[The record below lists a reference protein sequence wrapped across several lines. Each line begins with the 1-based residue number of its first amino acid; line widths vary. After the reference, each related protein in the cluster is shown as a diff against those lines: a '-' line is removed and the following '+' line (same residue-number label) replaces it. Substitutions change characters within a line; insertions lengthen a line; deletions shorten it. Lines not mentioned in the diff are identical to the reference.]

1 MKRNIIFSVFCAA
14 MMIVASCQKSPV
26 NNAEGDGYISFADF
40 ALDIDENVITKASA
54 ASGNYSIFIID
65 SEGKTVLSKTYA
77 EVKDNNDRISIPAGN
92 YTLVARSTAE
102 EAQVAVF
109 EQPVYGASED
119 FSVVAGEATS
129 IGGLTCTLLQCKVTV
144 DYADAFLEKVTG
156 QCSTKVEL
164 TAGYPLEYALSA
176 DGSYDR
182 SAGYFAVN
190 GNTMTVSF
198 KGSIDGKTMT
208 MTKIFTGIAPKQW
221 RQIKFIPK
229 VDEEGSATFD
239 IVINDLISDEELNN
253 DMPAEEDII
262 GPDPN
267 APEDDGGIRLL
278 LAEGCD
284 ETITY
289 SEEDVVYDADG
300 VQINSTGIIN
310 IPIRPLAEDG
320 SVTMNIKFD
329 AIIPDGLAELTV
341 DIATDSDSFAG
352 AVATANAMRIDLVN
366 PVCDP
371 LIFDVVPF
379 PHGPSILGLNEI
391 AFDLSN
397 AQKAIVAFPGTHVFT
412 MTVVDAN
419 GKTKVNKVTMFVE

>member
-1 MKRNIIFSVFCAA
+1 MKKNIIFSVFCAA

-77 EVKDNNDRISIPAGN
+77 EVRDNNDRISIPAGN

-119 FSVVAGEATS
+119 FSVVAGETTS